1 MPPINLLIKPS
12 SGNCNLRCK
21 YCFYYDA
28 MSKRE
33 HSSYGFMTEDTLRA
47 VIQKALAY
55 AERDCT
61 FAYQGGE
68 PTLSGLAFFEKS
80 IEFQQEYNINH
91 VAIHNTLQT
100 NGYQLD
106 EEWAAFFKKHDFLVG
121 VSLDGGPKTH
131 DLYRKNLSGEGSFSN
146 VMRNI
151 ELLQRSDVSFNI
163 LSVVNRA
170 TAPMIKRN
178 YKFYKKNHL
187 SYLQFIAC
195 LDPLD
200 TVPGEQDYSL
210 TPETYGQFLIDLFE
224 LWYEDL
230 RLGQQPFIRQFENY
244 IAILLGQPPE
254 SCDMRGICGAQY
266 VVEADGSVYPCD
278 FYVLDSYKLG
288 NLLTDSIEEIDNIR
302 NQIKFIESSI
312 NHSKECGQ
320 CQYQYLCRGGCRRT
334 RLDADNY
341 RQYFCRSYQMF
352 FDACLPRMLD
362 IAKQI
367 QRTL

>member
-91 VAIHNTLQT
+91 VAIHNTIQT

-146 VMRNI
+146 VMHNI

-178 YKFYKKNHL
+178 YKFYKK
-187 SYLQFIAC
+187 
-195 LDPLD
+195 
-200 TVPGEQDYSL
+200 
-210 TPETYGQFLIDLFE
+210 
-224 LWYEDL
+224 
-230 RLGQQPFIRQFENY
+230 
-244 IAILLGQPPE
+244 
-254 SCDMRGICGAQY
+254 
-266 VVEADGSVYPCD
+266 
-278 FYVLDSYKLG
+278 YK
-288 NLLTDSIEEIDNIR
+288 
-302 NQIKFIESSI
+302 
-312 NHSKECGQ
+312 
-320 CQYQYLCRGGCRRT
+320 
-334 RLDADNY
+334 
-341 RQYFCRSYQMF
+341 
-352 FDACLPRMLD
+352 
-362 IAKQI
+362 
-367 QRTL
+367 